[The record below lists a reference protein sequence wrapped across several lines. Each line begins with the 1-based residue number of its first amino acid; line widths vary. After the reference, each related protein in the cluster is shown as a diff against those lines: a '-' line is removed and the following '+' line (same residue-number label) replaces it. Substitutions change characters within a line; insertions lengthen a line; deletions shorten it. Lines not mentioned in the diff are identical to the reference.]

1 MKENVIQTNSGITI
15 NVDMSVR
22 KVIYVNK
29 IMLGSY
35 YVQLQNGKYL
45 GSIMDK
51 IICDKIIDFKKKRI
65 LMKKI

>member
-22 KVIYVNK
+22 KVMYVNK

-45 GSIMDK
+45 ASIMDK

>member
-35 YVQLQNGKYL
+35 NVQLQNGKYL
-45 GSIMDK
+45 ASIMDK

>member
-45 GSIMDK
+45 ASIMDK
-51 IICDKIIDFKKKRI
+51 IICDKIIDFKKNRI
-65 LMKKI
+65 LIKKI